1 MENKWIRFD
10 QEMHKSAT
18 ETFMISF
25 FIPTRNIAG
34 ISIRND
40 MPTTISIMMVGD
52 EEPTPFHFKTVEE
65 RNNKLSEIMRT
76 EGSATGKED
85 EPHG

>member
-1 MENKWIRFD
+1 MENKWVRFD

-18 ETFMISF
+18 ETFTISF

-52 EEPTPFHFKTVEE
+52 EEPAPFYFKTVEE
-65 RNNKLSEIMRT
+65 RNKKLSEIMRT
-76 EGSATGKED
+76 EDSATGKEV
-85 EPHG
+85 EPHE

>member
-18 ETFMISF
+18 ETFTISY
-25 FIPTRNIAG
+25 FIPTQNIAG

-52 EEPTPFHFKTVEE
+52 EEPTSFRFKTVEE

-76 EGSATGKED
+76 EGSATGKKD
-85 EPHG
+85 ELHE